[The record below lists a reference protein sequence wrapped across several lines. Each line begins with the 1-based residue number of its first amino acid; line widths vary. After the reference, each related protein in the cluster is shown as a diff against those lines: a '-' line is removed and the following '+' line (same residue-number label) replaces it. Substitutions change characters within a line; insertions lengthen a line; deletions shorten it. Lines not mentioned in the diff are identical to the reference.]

1 VALRIAIIVL
11 YLAIL
16 LLIGVAARARA
27 RNHPDDYFL
36 ASRTLPGWTLFL
48 TMAATNFS
56 AFTVFGFSG
65 AGWQMGYGFY
75 PIMAFGTGFMAL
87 AFLLLGPPIWRLGRE
102 HGLVTPPEL
111 VFHRS
116 GSWAL
121 RIAFLIVMTTFT
133 LPYLALQPMAAGYAL
148 ESLLGIPYY
157 AGAAL
162 ATAVVVAYIL
172 LGGLRG
178 EVWTDVFQGVMLIAF
193 MTLALVTVANAYGG
207 LAAANRA
214 VASQEPELFARPGLG
229 GVLTPGVWFGYMSLW
244 FLCDPMFPQLF
255 QRFYAARSPRA
266 LAVTASLY
274 PLVTGFLFLLPV
286 SIGVIGRLA
295 YPTLPAGV
303 AADRILPLVLH
314 QVAPSWVETLV
325 VCAGLAAL
333 ITTLDSQLLTL
344 SSMATRDV
352 WAPLVARLARR
363 RADGMPSPTPS
374 AWVGRAFVVALALI
388 GLAIAV
394 RPPGTFVEITTE
406 TFTGLAVLFPTVV
419 AALYW
424 RRFDGRAAVASIAA
438 GEALVLAYHL
448 KWLPTLGTLPVV
460 PVVAATSLVLATG
473 CLVLG
478 RRGVSSVRLVSG
490 MARRAK
496 LGWTAAFLALFIAGN
511 DFWAW
516 GDGRV
521 WLLGYPWWVWTCAG
535 LCIVLA
541 GAFWLFSRR
550 WPDAEPAAS
559 PGAVT
564 GGRLPSRRLIR

>member
-1 VALRIAIIVL
+1 MPLRVLIIALYFAILIAIGI
-11 YLAIL
+11 
-16 LLIGVAARARA
+16 AARSRA
-27 RNHPDDYFL
+27 RRHPDDYFL
-36 ASRTLPGWTLFL
+36 ASRSLPGWVLFL

-87 AFLLLGPPIWRLGRE
+87 AFLLIGPPVWRLGKR
-102 HGLVTPPEL
+102 HGLVTPPE
-111 VFHRS
+111 FAYQRS
-116 GSWAL
+116 GSRAL
-121 RIAFLIVMTTFT
+121 RLTFLIVMTTFT
-133 LPYLALQPMAAGYAL
+133 LPYLAIQPMAAGYAL

-157 AGAAL
+157 AGAAI
-162 ATAVVVAYIL
+162 ATAVVVAYVL

-178 EVWTDVFQGVMLIAF
+178 EVWTDVFQGIMLIAF
-193 MTLALVTVANAYGG
+193 MTLALVVVADAFGG

-214 VASQEPELFARPGLG
+214 AAAKWPDLFARPGLG
-229 GVLTPGVWFGYMSLW
+229 GTFTPGVWFGYMALW

-255 QRFYAARSPRA
+255 QRYYAARNPRA

-286 SIGVIGRLA
+286 SIGVIARLA
-295 YPTLPAGV
+295 FPTLPPGV

-314 QVAPSWVETLV
+314 EVAPPWVETLV

-344 SSMATRDV
+344 SSMVTRDV
-352 WAPLVARLARR
+352 WAPLAARLRQGAKN
-363 RADGMPSPTPS
+363 DGKVGAPP
-374 AWVGRAFVVALALI
+374 AWVGRAFVVILALVGLALAY
-388 GLAIAV
+388 

-424 RRFDGRAAVASIAA
+424 RRFDGRAAVASIVV
-438 GEALVLAYHL
+438 GEGMVLAYHM

-460 PVVAATSLVLATG
+460 PVVIATSAV
-473 CLVLG
+473 LVLG
-478 RRGVSSVRLVSG
+478 SLISRGRRPTAPVQLAPGLS
-490 MARRAK
+490 RRAK
-496 LGWTAAFLALFIAGN
+496 LGWAVAFLALFVAGN

-516 GDGRV
+516 GDSRP
-521 WLLGYPWWVWTCAG
+521 WLLGFPWWVWMCGG
-535 LCIVLA
+535 LCVVLA
-541 GAFWLFSRR
+541 ATFWLFARR
-550 WPDAEPAAS
+550 WPDES
-559 PGAVT
+559 ECF
-564 GGRLPSRRLIR
+564 SRRPTEE

>member
-1 VALRIAIIVL
+1 MVVRLLIIVL
-11 YLAIL
+11 YLAAL
-16 LLIGVAARARA
+16 VGIGVAARTRA
-27 RNHPDDYFL
+27 RRHPDDYFL
-36 ASRTLPGWTLFL
+36 ASRSLPGWMLFL

-87 AFLLLGPPIWRLGRE
+87 AFLLIGPPIWRLGKE

-111 VFHRS
+111 VFQRS
-116 GSWAL
+116 GSRAL
-121 RIAFLIVMTTFT
+121 RLTFLIVMTTFT
-133 LPYLALQPMAAGYAL
+133 LPYLAIQPMAAGYAL

-157 AGAAL
+157 AGAAI
-162 ATAVVVAYIL
+162 ATAVVVTYVL

-178 EVWTDVFQGVMLIAF
+178 EVWTDIFQGFMMIAF
-193 MTLALVTVANAYGG
+193 MTLALVTVAHAYGG
-207 LAAANRA
+207 IGAANRA
-214 VASQEPELFARPGLG
+214 VAAQWPELFARPGLG
-229 GVLTPGVWFGYMSLW
+229 GVLTPGVWFGYMVLW

-295 YPTLPAGV
+295 FPTLPAGA

-314 QVAPSWVETLV
+314 QAAPEWVETLV

-344 SSMATRDV
+344 SSMVTRDV
-352 WAPLVARLARR
+352 WAPLRARYGGSPG
-363 RADGMPSPTPS
+363 RAPS
-374 AWVGRAFVVALALI
+374 AWVGRLFVVLLACV
-388 GLAIAV
+388 GLAIAY

-419 AALYW
+419 ASLYW
-424 RRFDGRAAVASIAA
+424 RRFTAAAAVASIIT
-438 GEALVLAYHL
+438 GESMVLAYHM

-460 PVVAATSLVLATG
+460 PVIAATSLVLVLG
-473 CLVLG
+473 CLVFG
-478 RRGVSSVRLVSG
+478 RQTTSPVQLAPKMTG
-490 MARRAK
+490 RAK
-496 LGWTAAFLALFIAGN
+496 LAWAGAFGALFVAGN
-511 DFWAW
+511 DVWAW
-516 GDGRV
+516 HDGRT
-521 WLLGYPWWVWTCAG
+521 WLLGFPWWVWTCAA
-535 LCIVLA
+535 LCVLLSIA
-541 GAFWLFSRR
+541 LWLFGRR
-550 WPDAEPAAS
+550 VAD
-559 PGAVT
+559 
-564 GGRLPSRRLIR
+564 RRAGE